1 MQEVILMY
9 FTEAKWLKE
18 GYVPSVEEY
27 KSVALRSIAVLPVV
41 TASFLDMGD
50 IATKEVFEWVVK
62 VPKIITASENICR
75 LLDDIA
81 SHKVR
86 TILHF
91 VSFTVHLYS
100 SFVFYFS
107 TNSQMALVIL
117 YDWVTNIRKLAT
129 IFPNS
134 PQLL

>member
-27 KSVALRSIAVLPVV
+27 KPVALRTIAVLPVV

-75 LLDDIA
+75 LIDDIA
-81 SHKVR
+81 SHKVL
-86 TILHF
+86 TILPS
-91 VSFTVHLYS
+91 VSFTVHEYS
-100 SFVFYFS
+100 S
-107 TNSQMALVIL
+107 LL
-117 YDWVTNIRKLAT
+117 
-129 IFPNS
+129 IF
-134 PQLL
+134 